1 LSDITLNPARD
12 DERLLVRIAWACEIE
27 GLTQADAAER
37 FGITRLRVNKALAEA
52 RSKGIVRVYID
63 STYAP
68 CAQAESDLKKKYAL
82 DDAHVAPVFDPVSDV
97 KNLIGSYL
105 GQYLSTLLTDTGIQ
119 TFGIAWGSTLN
130 IAMQYLR
137 PMNRPD
143 LEIMSVMGCVS
154 RASDVNII
162 ESARVLA
169 NLCHAQ
175 KRYFTAPLYADSTK
189 SRNTILKQT
198 VFHEMLERI
207 RVVDALALT
216 VGDASGLS
224 SMIRDGLPRSVT
236 VKELIKAGAVGDV
249 LGYYIDEQGRRIKHD
264 INGCVVGMEL
274 EDLQHIPNVILA
286 AGGKHKEKII
296 NALLKRR
303 VVNTLVTD
311 QITANALLKQR

>member
-1 LSDITLNPARD
+1 MSELKSHINRE

-52 RSKGIVRVYID
+52 RSRGIVRIYID
-63 STYAP
+63 SDYAP
-68 CAQAESDLKKKYAL
+68 CSRIERELKERYGL
-82 DDAHVAPVFDPVSDV
+82 SDAHVAPVFDSRSEV
-97 KNLIGSYL
+97 KALIGSYL
-105 GQYLSTLLTDTGIQ
+105 GQYLSTLLTDSQIG
-119 TFGIAWGSTLN
+119 TFGIGWGSTLN

-137 PMNRPD
+137 PLNRPD

-169 NLCHAQ
+169 NLCNAQ

-189 SRNTILKQT
+189 SRNVLLKQT
-198 VFHEMLERI
+198 VFHDMLARI
-207 RVVDALALT
+207 RSVDALAMT
-216 VGDASGLS
+216 VGDASGMS
-224 SMIRDGLPRSVT
+224 SMIRDGLPQSVT
-236 VKELIKAGAVGDV
+236 VDELVAAGAVGDV
-249 LGYYIDEQGRRIKHD
+249 LGYYIDENGRRIKHD

-274 EDLQHIPNVILA
+274 EDLQQIPNVVLA

-296 NALLKRR
+296 HALLKRK
-303 VVNTLVTD
+303 VIDTLITD
-311 QITANALLKQR
+311 QLTAEALIS